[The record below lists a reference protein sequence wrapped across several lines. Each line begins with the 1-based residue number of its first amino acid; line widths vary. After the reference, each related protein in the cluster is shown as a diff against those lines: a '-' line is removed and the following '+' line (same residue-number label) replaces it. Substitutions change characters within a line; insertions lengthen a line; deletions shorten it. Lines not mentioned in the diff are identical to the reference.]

1 MARDL
6 FQHTKDRQRGRMERE
21 RDGDA
26 NIESAN
32 SLKKLPN
39 DALYA
44 EFNNKGPNNS
54 IVLPEGQDGRGLR
67 FKIYK
72 YQLEKSPEEKLF
84 EIVRHMKYMSEE

>member
-6 FQHTKDRQRGRMERE
+6 FEHTLPKDSRQRGRKERERDRMERE
-21 RDGDA
+21 RDGDP

-84 EIVRHMKYMSEE
+84 